1 MTTLSR
7 RAYAELYGPTT
18 GDRVR
23 LADTELIIEVERDYT
38 TYGDE
43 VSFGG
48 GKVIRDG
55 HGTKPGGFGDRSRP
69 RHHQCVNS

>member
-1 MTTLSR
+1 MSRLSR

-18 GDRVR
+18 GDRLR
-23 LADTELIIEVERDYT
+23 LADTELIVEVERDFT

-48 GKVIRDG
+48 PLGPDPEQAIKLMGAAVLPHFR
-55 HGTKPGGFGDRSRP
+55 
-69 RHHQCVNS
+69 